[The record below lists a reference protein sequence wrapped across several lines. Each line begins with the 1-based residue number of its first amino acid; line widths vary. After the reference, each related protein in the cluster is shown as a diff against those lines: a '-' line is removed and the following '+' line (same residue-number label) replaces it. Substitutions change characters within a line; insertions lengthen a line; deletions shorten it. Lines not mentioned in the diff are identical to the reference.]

1 MEDYLTAQRLQ
12 ELKQKVIALQAKR
25 TGYGSDLIKHR
36 ITNESDPEE
45 KRGGIVD
52 TTARDIKNALLDFND
67 FDNNNAI
74 HTGSYTVEG
83 LDNLEAEIDKLTN
96 ASESGHGCRGA
107 CAGLCTG
114 TCIQQCAGCTGAT
127 TNVGCGSGNCS
138 GGCRSGC
145 TGLRRE
151 T

>member
-12 ELKQKVIALQAKR
+12 ELKQKVIDLQSKR
-25 TGYGSDLIKHR
+25 TGYGGDLVKHK
-36 ITNESDPEE
+36 ITNESDPTED
-45 KRGGIVD
+45 RIGIVD

-74 HTGSYTVEG
+74 YTGSYTVEG

-96 ASESGHGCRGA
+96 AEESSHGCRGA

-114 TCIQQCAGCTGAT
+114 TCIQKCAGCTGDT

-138 GGCRSGC
+138 GGCRSSC
-145 TGLRRE
+145 TGLRKE